1 MVKHNNVIPNGHFHK
16 DWQNRIKTW
25 FDQASKKKSR
35 RLARKAKAAA
45 IAPRPAAG
53 LLRPAVHCPTV
64 KYASKVRAG
73 KGFSLEELKEA
84 GISKKQALSI
94 GISVDYRRTN
104 KSVESLQAN
113 VQRLKAYKA
122 KLVVFPR
129 KNINKPKAGDSA
141 PEETKNAVQHKGALF
156 PITRT
161 VVKSQTAEIT
171 EEMKENSV
179 YKTLRVAR
187 ADARIAGKQK
197 KRAADKAAAEK

>member
-1 MVKHNNVIPNGHFHK
+1 M
-16 DWQNRIKTW
+16 R
-25 FDQASKKKSR
+25 
-35 RLARKAKAAA
+35 RKAKAAA

-53 LLRPAVHCPTV
+53 LLRPAVHCPTI
-64 KYASKVRAG
+64 KYASKVRTG

-84 GISKKQALSI
+84 GISKKKALSI

-129 KNINKPKAGDSA
+129 KSLNKPKNGDSPA
-141 PEETKNAVQHKGALF
+141 AETKNAVQLTGPLL
-156 PITRT
+156 PISRKVT
-161 VVKSQTAEIT
+161 KSEKAVIT
-171 EEMKENSV
+171 EEMKSGSV
-179 YKTLRVAR
+179 FAKLRVAR

-197 KRAADKAAAEK
+197 KRLADKAAADN

>member
-16 DWQNRIKTW
+16 DWQRRIKTW
-25 FDQASKKKSR
+25 FDQAAKKKSR
-35 RLARKAKAAA
+35 RLRRKEKAAA

-53 LLRPAVHCPTV
+53 LLRPAVHCQTI

-94 GISVDYRRTN
+94 GVSVDYRRTN

-129 KNINKPKAGDSA
+129 KSLNKPKAGDSPA
-141 PEETKNAVQHKGALF
+141 EETKNAVQVTGALF

-161 VVKSQTAEIT
+161 VLKSETGVIT
-171 EEMKENSV
+171 EELKEASV
-179 YKTLRVAR
+179 FAKLRVAR

-197 KRAADKAAAEK
+197 KRLADKAAAE

>member
-35 RLARKAKAAA
+35 RLTRKAKAAA

-73 KGFSLEELKEA
+73 RGFTLDELKEA
-84 GISKKQALSI
+84 GISRKQALTI
-94 GISVDYRRTN
+94 GIAVDFRRTN

-113 VQRLKAYKA
+113 VQRLKAYKS
-122 KLVVFPR
+122 KLVLFPR
-129 KNINKPKAGDSA
+129 KRASKAKNGDAS
-141 PEETKNAVQHKGALF
+141 PEEVKNAIQHKGALF
-156 PITRT
+156 PITRNS
-161 VVKSQTAEIT
+161 VKSSTAKIT
-171 EEMKENSV
+171 EAMKNDSA

-187 ADARIAGKQK
+187 ADARIAGQLK
-197 KRAADKAAAEK
+197 KRAAEKAKEK